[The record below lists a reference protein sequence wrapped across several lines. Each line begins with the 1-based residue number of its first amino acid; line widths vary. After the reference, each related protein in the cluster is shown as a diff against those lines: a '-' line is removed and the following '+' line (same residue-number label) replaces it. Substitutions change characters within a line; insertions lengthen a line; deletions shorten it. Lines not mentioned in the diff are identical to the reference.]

1 MGLFFETVDGKMVIR
16 FDGPEA
22 EKRMLPKGKSII
34 ALPAEYVCVDTETTG
49 LDFKYCNI
57 IELGAARVKEGKIID
72 TFSELVKPPV
82 KIDSFIENLT
92 GITNEMLE
100 TARDI
105 KSVIPDFVDFC
116 GYSLIVGHNVGF
128 DVNFVCNAAEEN
140 GLHFQNDYIDE
151 MRIARKLFPN
161 EEHHRLKDVAK
172 YCGVEQKKKHRAG
185 SDVETTV
192 QCFER
197 MKALALESYTEDD
210 FTRLF
215 KKKHIPRKEVIN
227 GLSATVDEIDESNPF
242 YGKSVVFTG
251 ALSRMARKDAWQ
263 IVVNMGGVPS
273 DSVSKKTN
281 FLVVGNEDFAASVKN
296 GKTSKMKKA
305 EKLQGDGY
313 DIVTLS
319 EDTFF
324 GMVE

>member
-22 EKRMLPKGKSII
+22 EKRMPPKGKSII

-49 LDFKYCNI
+49 LDFEYCDI
-57 IELGAARVKEGKIID
+57 IELGAARVKDGKIID

-105 KSVIPDFVDFC
+105 KSVIPVFVDFC
-116 GYSLIVGHNVGF
+116 GDSLIVGHNVGF

-172 YCGVEQKKKHRAG
+172 YCGVKQQKKHRAG

-192 QCFER
+192 QCFEK

-210 FTRLF
+210 FARLF
-215 KKKHIPRKEVIN
+215 KKKYIPRKEVIN

-263 IVVNMGGVPS
+263 IVVNMGGTPS